1 MVRNI
6 SYSYLPATGFLY
18 LIYTEAYLSSWKS
31 IQYALWS
38 EIYQALCK
46 MYLGVESVTLSNGMK
61 LTHHRGEKIL
71 QDWFVLELGDLKF
84 NLDIPSFY
92 EDTFQLLTGRVNVF
106 KKMADAFFKI
116 IKQRE
121 EDQLLTTAYF
131 SEEEMQIME
140 RILEEVHGSDD
151 IEG

>member
-1 MVRNI
+1 MGDLKN
-6 SYSYLPATGFLY
+6 
-18 LIYTEAYLSSWKS
+18 
-31 IQYALWS
+31 
-38 EIYQALCK
+38 EIYQALCNL
-46 MYLGVESVTLSNGMK
+46 YLDVEGVTLSNGMK
-61 LTHHRGEKIL
+61 LIYVRGENFL
-71 QDWFVLELGDLKF
+71 DDWFILDSGDLKYK
-84 NLDIPSFY
+84 LDIHSFY
-92 EDTFQLLTGRVNVF
+92 DDTFQLLTGRVNVF

>member
-1 MVRNI
+1 MEDLKN
-6 SYSYLPATGFLY
+6 
-18 LIYTEAYLSSWKS
+18 
-31 IQYALWS
+31 

-46 MYLGVESVTLSNGMK
+46 LYLDVEGVTLSNGMK
-61 LTHHRGEKIL
+61 LTYVRGEKFL
-71 QDWFVLELGDLKF
+71 DDWFILDSGDLKYK
-84 NLDIPSFY
+84 LDIRSFY
-92 EDTFQLLTGRVNVF
+92 DDTFQLLTGKVNVF

-121 EDQLLTTAYF
+121 EDEMLTTDCF

-140 RILEEVHGSDD
+140 RIIDNVHRSID